1 MSFSRTDTSRAA
13 EWWFTIDRTLV
24 GVILVLMAVGIVI
37 SLAASPA
44 VALRKGLPT
53 FHFAERHVL
62 FAIVGSVLMLAV
74 SMLSPGE
81 VRRLALGLLLASLA
95 LMIWVALTGL
105 EVNGA
110 KRWVRLGGHS
120 FQPSEMA
127 KPAFVVMTAWLLAK
141 ARRENEQPPL
151 APPLVVA
158 LALFAALVGL
168 LVIQPDIG
176 QTLLVSLVWG
186 AMFVLSGQPLKWAAG
201 LGLVGV
207 AGFAAACAAFDH
219 VRSRVKRFIDPSSGD
234 TFQTDR
240 AIQSF
245 TEGGFLG
252 RGPGEGT
259 IKSVLPDAHTD
270 FIFAVIGE
278 EYGVLACLALLGL
291 FAVVAGRAL
300 LFAASEP
307 DPFLRLAVTGLA
319 LLFAL
324 QAAINMG
331 VNVGLLPA
339 KGMTLPFISAGGS
352 SNLAISLTMGMLL
365 ALMRRRPDASRVK
378 KPQLQPTLGRNP
390 SREELAIRGK

>member
-1 MSFSRTDTSRAA
+1 MSFSRSDTSRAA
-13 EWWFTIDRTLV
+13 EWWFTVDRVLI
-24 GVILVLMAVGIVI
+24 GVILVLMAVGVII

-44 VALRKGLPT
+44 VAVRKGLPS

-62 FAIVGSVLMLAV
+62 FALAGGVLMVAV
-74 SMLSPGE
+74 SLLSPRE
-81 VRRLALGLLLASLA
+81 VRRLALVLLVGAIVM
-95 LMIWVALTGL
+95 MIWVTVAGP
-105 EVNGA
+105 EINGA
-110 KRWVRLGGHS
+110 KRWIRFGSHS
-120 FQPSEMA
+120 FQPSELA
-127 KPAFVVMTAWLLAK
+127 KPAFVVMTAWLLAQ
-141 ARRENEQPPL
+141 AQRQSDGPALML
-151 APPLVVA
+151 AVGL
-158 LALFAALVGL
+158 LAILTGL

-176 QTLLVSLVWG
+176 QTMLIGLVWG
-186 AMFVLSGQPLKWAAG
+186 AMFVLSGQPLIRAAG
-201 LGLVGV
+201 LALAGAAVIVV
-207 AGFAAACAAFDH
+207 AYFSH
-219 VRSRVKRFIDPSSGD
+219 EHMRSRIRRFIDPSSGD

-291 FAVVAGRAL
+291 FA
-300 LFAASEP
+300 FAAARAFRHAAYEP

-319 LLFAL
+319 LLFVL

-352 SNLAISLTMGMLL
+352 SNLAVSLTIGLLL
-365 ALMRRRPDASRVK
+365 ALMRRRPDATRVK
-378 KPQLQPTLGRNP
+378 KPQLQPTLGR
-390 SREELAIRGK
+390 RAV